1 MFKKVMMVSA
11 LAMLSASATYAAS
24 TKTYTNAPDV
34 NLTQVEPTG
43 LTLTNGRAG
52 QPYVTLSV
60 GAALT
65 KVTHGDKS
73 FPKDIKNNGLVGRI
87 GAGYQINDNFGVET
101 GVISLQN
108 KHKAK
113 QYAADVLV
121 KASLPITD
129 DNANTFYVK
138 VGGVYLQTKLDQKAS
153 DALNITKN
161 SYGLEGGVGF
171 AHYFNNIPVGVEY
184 SRIQPF
190 GSRHPGAINI
200 VSLTT
205 GYYFG

>member
-1 MFKKVMMVSA
+1 MMVSA
-11 LAMLSASATYAAS
+11 LAMLSASATYATS
-24 TKTYTNAPDV
+24 TKTYANAPDV
-34 NLTQVEPTG
+34 MTQIEPAPSYAAA
-43 LTLTNGRAG
+43 NDRAG

-65 KVTHGDKS
+65 KVAHGDKS
-73 FPKDIKNNGLVGRI
+73 FPENIKNNGLVGRI
-87 GAGYQINDNFGVET
+87 GGGYQINNTVGVEV
-101 GVISLQN
+101 GALSLRN
-108 KHKAK
+108 KKEAK
-113 QYAADVLV
+113 QYAVDALV

-138 VGGVYLQTKLDQKAS
+138 VGGVYLQTKLDQKAN
-153 DALNITKN
+153 DAFNITKN

-171 AHYFNNIPVGVEY
+171 AHYFNNIPLGVEY

-200 VSLTT
+200 VSLTA